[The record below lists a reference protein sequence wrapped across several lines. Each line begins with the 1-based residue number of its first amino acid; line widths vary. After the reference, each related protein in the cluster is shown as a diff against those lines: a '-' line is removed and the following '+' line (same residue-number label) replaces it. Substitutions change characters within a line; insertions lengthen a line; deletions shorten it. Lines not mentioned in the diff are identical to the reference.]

1 MFTRKEEEMRM
12 TRREFLAL
20 SGTMGAGVALSSL
33 GIDMRP
39 VLAYAEEL
47 KKIDKVK
54 SAKQTY
60 SLCYYCSVTCGLIC
74 STDTKTGK
82 IINIEGDPDHPISEG
97 SLCAKGAGTYQM
109 SARNEHRLTKAL
121 YRKPGGDKWEAK
133 PLDWALAQIAKRIK
147 AERDKSFIAKNA
159 KGQVVNRVETLAH
172 MGSSK
177 VDNEECWMITTAMRA
192 LGLIHMDHQARV

>member
-1 MFTRKEEEMRM
+1 MRM

-20 SGTMGAGVALSSL
+20 SGTVGAGVALSSL

-54 SAKQTY
+54 SAKQIY

-74 STDTKTGK
+74 STDPKTGK

-97 SLCAKGAGTYQM
+97 SLCAKGAGIYQM
-109 SARNEHRLTKAL
+109 SARNEHRLTKVL
-121 YRKPGGDKWEAK
+121 YRKPGGDKWETK
-133 PLDWALAQIAKRIK
+133 SLDWALTQIAKKIK
-147 AERDKSFIAKNA
+147 AERDKSFIAKNE

-177 VDNEECWMITTAMRA
+177 LDNEECWMITTAMRA
-192 LGLIHMDHQARV
+192 LGLIQMDHQARV